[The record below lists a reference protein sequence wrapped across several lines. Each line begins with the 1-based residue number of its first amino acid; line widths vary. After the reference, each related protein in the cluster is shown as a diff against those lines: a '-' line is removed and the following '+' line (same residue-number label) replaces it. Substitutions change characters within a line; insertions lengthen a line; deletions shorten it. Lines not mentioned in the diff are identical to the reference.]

1 MKKIIIIL
9 SFLLTLIMSCS
20 GNYVSV
26 SNEKT
31 STDITVGK
39 ITTTEM
45 TIYTNNFSKSKMPKI
60 ILYSDQKLEIDK
72 TELVS
77 VSNNQNVNFN
87 IADFTLEKNEAFY
100 EKGFKIK
107 LRSSSFY
114 KITNIQTNAFNFYF
128 TLKSTFTNHNIE
140 NKEILYDVNVQARM
154 TKTYLLLTI
163 IKWIFIIILGILFL
177 PFLLL
182 IGMFVSPVKSGSG
195 ILFTI
200 ILPFIYY
207 PILLFIIVWAYGKI
221 SDFFNGF

>member
-9 SFLLTLIMSCS
+9 SFLLMFIIGCS
-20 GNYVSV
+20 SNYVSV

-31 STDITVGK
+31 TTDISVGK
-39 ITTTEM
+39 ITITEM
-45 TIYTNNFSKSKMPKI
+45 TIYTNNYSKSKMPKI

-77 VSNNQNVNFN
+77 VSNNQNINFN

-128 TLKSTFTNHNIE
+128 TLKSTFTNQNIE
-140 NKEILYDVNVQARM
+140 DKEILYDINVQARM
-154 TKTYLLLTI
+154 TKASLLLTI

-182 IGMFVSPVKSGSG
+182 IGMFASPVKSGSG

-207 PILLFIIVWAYGKI
+207 PILLFIIVWVYGKI

>member
-31 STDITVGK
+31 TTDISVGK
-39 ITTTEM
+39 ITITEM
-45 TIYTNNFSKSKMPKI
+45 TIYTNNYSKSKMPKI

-77 VSNNQNVNFN
+77 VSNNQNINFN

-128 TLKSTFTNHNIE
+128 TLKSTFTNQNIE

-154 TKTYLLLTI
+154 TKASLLLTI

-182 IGMFVSPVKSGSG
+182 IGMFASPVKSGSG

-207 PILLFIIVWAYGKI
+207 PILLFIIVWVYGKI

>member
-1 MKKIIIIL
+1 MRKIIIIL
-9 SFLLTLIMSCS
+9 SFLLMFIISCS

-31 STDITVGK
+31 STNISVGK
-39 ITTTEM
+39 ISTTEM
-45 TIYTNNFSKSKMPKI
+45 TIYTNNFKKSKISKI
-60 ILYSDQKLEIDK
+60 IIYLDQKLEIDK

-100 EKGFKIK
+100 EKGVKIK

-114 KITNIQTNAFNFYF
+114 KITNLQTNAFNLYF
-128 TLKSTFTNHNIE
+128 TLKSTFTNENIE

-154 TKTYLLLTI
+154 TKSSLLLTI

-177 PFLLL
+177 PFILL
-182 IGMFVSPVKSGSG
+182 ISLFFSPIKSLKAF
-195 ILFTI
+195 LFTI
-200 ILPFIYY
+200 ILLFIYY
-207 PILLFIIVWAYGKI
+207 PILLLIIHKI
-221 SDFFNGF
+221 SDFFDELRWR